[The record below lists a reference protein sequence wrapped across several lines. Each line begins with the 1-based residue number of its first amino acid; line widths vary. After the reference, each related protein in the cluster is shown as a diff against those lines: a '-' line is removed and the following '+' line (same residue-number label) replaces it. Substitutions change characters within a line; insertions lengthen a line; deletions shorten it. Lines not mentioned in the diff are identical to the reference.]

1 MQNTVEWINLLPG
14 VKAASTELAV
24 KRHTF
29 ISHAA
34 LCQVLW
40 SPCALRMIARFSFST
55 SSVEQGS
62 SNQLMSLCAASSLPW
77 LKKMEKNPQMT
88 IFPITLKEEVQR
100 SWKKMVLFLLKK
112 VFLCWGAYMITH
124 LSNTLFF
131 SVLSAERREMV
142 KACVT
147 SFQLAIFTLTRR
159 ILTHALS
166 PASHTSFAK
175 EDARLALKSCG

>member
-34 LCQVLW
+34 LCQVVW

-55 SSVEQGS
+55 SNVEQGS

-77 LKKMEKNPQMT
+77 LKKWKKNPQMT
-88 IFPITLKEEVQR
+88 IFPITLKEELQR

-112 VFLCWGAYMITH
+112 VFFCWGAYTITH
-124 LSNTLFF
+124 LSNTFS
-131 SVLSAERREMV
+131 SVLSVERREMV

>member
-1 MQNTVEWINLLPG
+1 
-14 VKAASTELAV
+14 
-24 KRHTF
+24 
-29 ISHAA
+29 
-34 LCQVLW
+34 
-40 SPCALRMIARFSFST
+40 
-55 SSVEQGS
+55 
-62 SNQLMSLCAASSLPW
+62 
-77 LKKMEKNPQMT
+77 
-88 IFPITLKEEVQR
+88 
-100 SWKKMVLFLLKK
+100 
-112 VFLCWGAYMITH
+112 MITH